1 MFAGDSGDGMQL
13 TGSQFSDTSAL
24 AGNDLATFPDF
35 PSEIRAPQGT
45 IAGVSGFQVHIGQK
59 EVHTSGDLADEKET
73 ICLGISGRERPVSWR
88 NKETFSDFYSLKAEL
103 EAIFEYFQISFEIKT
118 EANPYFDDNCS
129 FILVLPGNRNSG
141 YFGKISSKAAKTVGL
156 KQDCYVAELCL
167 SSFAELALRLRYYKQ
182 LPKYPASDRD
192 IALIVEND
200 VPTEDILKIIHSTGG
215 DIVEDA
221 FLFDIYHGKNI
232 PEGKKSV
239 AFRIIYRS
247 KQQTLTDNEVDEIH
261 GKVVSKL
268 NKDFGAELRS

>member
-1 MFAGDSGDGMQL
+1 LDKIDNNINLVTLQNPLSEEM
-13 TGSQFSDTSAL
+13 SAL
-24 AGNDLATFPDF
+24 RPDLTYSMIKTLKHNINFGNKDVKLFEIGTSYK
-35 PSEIRAPQGT
+35 PS
-45 IAGVSGFQVHIGQK
+45 
-59 EVHTSGDLADEKET
+59 SGDLADEKET
-73 ICLGISGRERPVSWR
+73 ICLGISG
-88 NKETFSDFYSLKAEL
+88 KAEL